1 MQHFIGNGILRYFST
16 SKTVDHISP
25 SSIDIRTLI
34 THQGGKAHAGAFHLV
49 ENFLFG
55 DGGRAF
61 LEDLLE
67 SPGDVRHFEKRNI
80 GNHQKKLS
88 YWKLVG
94 KPMIFDEP

>member
-67 SPGDVRHFEKRNI
+67 SPGDVRHFEKRKHRKPPEEAI
-80 GNHQKKLS
+80 LLEAG
-88 YWKLVG
+88 WKTDD
-94 KPMIFDEP
+94 IR